1 MCMIHAIVNRHIR
14 STMSSQHKR
23 PLCWI
28 RRQNGEKPQP
38 PRVPLVGVVKGGRL
52 SKILES
58 ASSTT
63 TIQPRDT
70 WSPILNY
77 ESHLS
82 LLKAQGVDDENID
95 KIRARHIKYYEKN
108 PLVEHK
114 PLPDYSIP
122 FTGCVDDETVVKTT
136 TNEDGT
142 VSKTTIENPFINFY
156 NSSNTLDDYVDMY
169 TKAGCSD
176 DLINTV
182 RQKFGQRARVVEEA
196 SVHFDRVMSRYS
208 GKSTTK
214 KKKATLRS
222 RFSKQLKT
230 VAIKVDDLKD
240 DMGAEVADEV

>member
-1 MCMIHAIVNRHIR
+1 MIHAIVNRHIR

-38 PRVPLVGVVKGGRL
+38 PRVPLAGVVKGGRL

-63 TIQPRDT
+63 IVKPRNTWRPIQ
-70 WSPILNY
+70 NY
-77 ESHLS
+77 ESHLR
-82 LLKAQGVDDENID
+82 LLKAHGLDDENID
-95 KIRARHIKYYEKN
+95 KIRERHIKYYEQN
-108 PLVEHK
+108 PPVEPK

-122 FTGCVDDETVVKTT
+122 FTGCVGDETVVKTI

-142 VSKTTIENPFINFY
+142 VSRTTIPNPFIKFY
-156 NSSNTLDDYVDMY
+156 DSSNTLDDYIDMY
-169 TKAGCSD
+169 TRAGCSD

-196 SVHFDRVMSRYS
+196 SEHFERVMSRYS

-214 KKKATLRS
+214 KKTASLRS
-222 RFSKQLKT
+222 RFSKQLKP
-230 VAIKVDDLKD
+230 VVIKVEDLED
-240 DMGAEVADEV
+240 DMGAAVADEV